1 MTNRRAHRLL
11 AFVAV
16 ALLGGRAYAQR
27 SVDAELFHPALDGY
41 GILTVERAETAR
53 QWGYGFKLFFNYAAN
68 PLRLAM
74 YDAGAMAP
82 RTTTLLDRQI
92 AVDLDAHLGF
102 TNWLELAIDLPL
114 SAQGYTA
121 AYGQQGSSGD
131 PTLARSGFYAVPP
144 YTNAPP
150 PDASPLDARVA
161 LKARLFRTPSFGL
174 ALAAI
179 ATLPFGDDSAFLGEG
194 GVTFRPL
201 LIADVTRG
209 PITVAINLGAVV
221 RRETIVADPH
231 DVAAGLAR
239 PRALIDVGD
248 ELTWSAGVAWRFAR
262 WGALAAEAFGLVP
275 VVHSASQP
283 GDAARDFTA
292 DVLGGLQLFPL
303 RDISIATGAGAGV
316 IASSLRH
323 DDVRVFLGVAWAPSS
338 GGKVFSTG
346 IDSDRDGVPDAQDQ
360 CPDQPEDR
368 DGFQD
373 DDGCP
378 DPDNDGDGIPD
389 RLDRCP
395 NEPEDK
401 DDFQDDDGCPDV
413 DNDGDGIPD
422 AQDHCP
428 NEPEDKDGFQDDDG
442 CPDLDNDG
450 DGIADALDK
459 CPNEPETLN
468 GIDDEDGCP
477 DTGSVAA
484 GPAERLAI
492 TEHIGFE
499 RGRADISPSAKPLLN
514 HIADRINAHREIV
527 RIRVEGHADD
537 VGSTRT
543 NHKISQARAEAVREY
558 LIGRGVDADRL
569 QAVGFGGER
578 PIEQRKT
585 DAARAKNRRVE
596 FIVVES
602 AR

>member
-1 MTNRRAHRLL
+1 M
-11 AFVAV
+11 
-16 ALLGGRAYAQR
+16 
-27 SVDAELFHPALDGY
+27 
-41 GILTVERAETAR
+41 
-53 QWGYGFKLFFNYAAN
+53 
-68 PLRLAM
+68 
-74 YDAGAMAP
+74 
-82 RTTTLLDRQI
+82 
-92 AVDLDAHLGF
+92 
-102 TNWLELAIDLPL
+102 
-114 SAQGYTA
+114 
-121 AYGQQGSSGD
+121 
-131 PTLARSGFYAVPP
+131 
-144 YTNAPP
+144 
-150 PDASPLDARVA
+150 
-161 LKARLFRTPSFGL
+161 
-174 ALAAI
+174 
-179 ATLPFGDDSAFLGEG
+179 
-194 GVTFRPL
+194 
-201 LIADVTRG
+201 
-209 PITVAINLGAVV
+209 
-221 RRETIVADPH
+221 
-231 DVAAGLAR
+231 
-239 PRALIDVGD
+239 
-248 ELTWSAGVAWRFAR
+248 
-262 WGALAAEAFGLVP
+262 
-275 VVHSASQP
+275 
-283 GDAARDFTA
+283 
-292 DVLGGLQLFPL
+292 
-303 RDISIATGAGAGV
+303 
-316 IASSLRH
+316 
-323 DDVRVFLGVAWAPSS
+323 RVFLGVAWAPSS

-401 DDFQDDDGCPDV
+401 DNFQDDDGCPDV